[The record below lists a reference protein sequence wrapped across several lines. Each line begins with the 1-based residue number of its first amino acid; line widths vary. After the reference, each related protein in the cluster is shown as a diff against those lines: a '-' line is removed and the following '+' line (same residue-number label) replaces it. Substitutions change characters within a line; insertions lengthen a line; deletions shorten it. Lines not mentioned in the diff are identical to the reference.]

1 MAISTVANQ
10 SPTEIVREAG
20 LLLSNS
26 LQFLKS
32 GIPDHSAKFKGGGSG
47 RTVTLARPTKVN
59 VSTGTWNVNSV
70 PNASREVG
78 VQLAMSSTPITVPWI
93 FTDDQRYL
101 DFQDM
106 KQQVITPSIKRLAAE
121 IERTVLTNVMPGIPT
136 FAQAATLT
144 DSAVAEIKQ
153 YMTDNLADPSDLKAL
168 IRSSMTRDLRND
180 TKGLFNATTVIGK
193 QNVEGVIARWD
204 GFDFME
210 STLLPV
216 QTTGTRTNTAGGTV
230 STTMTEGA
238 ITVALDIGAGTETVR
253 KGETFSI
260 TLCEAV
266 NDQTKASL
274 GTPKRFTVAADAT
287 ASGGIV
293 TVTLVENIYASGTDA
308 RQNVTRLPT
317 SGDVITWVGGVSA
330 TIQQGL
336 FYNPLAFATA
346 FADLPVDDEANGAIT
361 TVPGT
366 NIRLR
371 FERQKN
377 SASGETVYRW
387 DVLMASALVDPAFAA
402 RFFRTATTTP

>member
-1 MAISTVANQ
+1 MAVSTVANQ
-10 SPTEIVREAG
+10 SPVEIVREAG
-20 LLLSNS
+20 LLLSNQ

-47 RTVTLARPTKVN
+47 RTVTLARPTKVR
-59 VSTGTWNVNSV
+59 VSTGTWNVSSV

-78 VQLAMSSTPITVPWI
+78 VPLAMSSTPITVPWI

-121 IERTVLTNVMPGIPT
+121 IERNVLENVMPGIPT

-144 DSAVAEIKQ
+144 DAAVAEVKQ
-153 YMTDNLADPSDLKAL
+153 YMTDNLADPNDLKAL
-168 IRSSMTRDLRND
+168 IRSSMTRDLRGD

-193 QNVEGVIARWD
+193 QNVDGVIARWD

-216 QTTGTRTNTAGGTV
+216 QTTGTRAASTIGTTV
-230 STTMTEGA
+230 VEGA
-238 ITVALDIGAGTETVR
+238 TTVLVDVGSGTETVK
-253 KGETFSI
+253 KGEIFYVV
-260 TLCEAV
+260 LCEAV

-274 GTPKRFTVAADAT
+274 GTPKRYTVAADAT
-287 ASGGIV
+287 ASGGIATL
-293 TVTLVENIYASGTDA
+293 TVTEAVYASALDA

-317 SGDVITWVGGVSA
+317 AGDTVVWVGAGSA
-330 TIQQGL
+330 TVQQGL

-371 FERQKN
+371 FERQKD
-377 SASGETVYRW
+377 SKAGETVYRW
-387 DVLMASALVDPAFAA
+387 DVLMASALVEPAFAA
-402 RFFRTATTTP
+402 RFLRTASTT